1 MNCWG
6 RSRVSTDRFRR
17 AATQPIW
24 LPMTMRGVERGG
36 RSRDPD
42 TKAMIGK
49 PPTDKVEDPNTLAAL
64 TDLVRLVGRSE
75 APQLRLRLILS
86 ILLTLGGKAL
96 GVVAPLVL
104 GAAVN
109 HLARDQPTEVAIGL
123 GFAGFA
129 VGWALVR
136 FLSSAAP
143 QISDVVFA
151 PVRAAAQRRTA
162 AETFAHAL
170 NLSLDFHQT
179 KRSGSLS
186 RTVDRGSRAV
196 DFLLRILAFNLIPT
210 GVELVLAAGVLGAK
224 YDWRFAAVAV
234 VVVVI
239 YTAATFAMSNWRL
252 EHRRIMNAADS
263 EAAGVSVDALL
274 NYETVKSFGA
284 ETRAAATYD
293 RALGDYAEASLKANS
308 SLAMLNGM
316 QALVMN
322 LGLGV
327 MAVMA
332 GFEAAAGRMGPGDV
346 TAAVL
351 IMISLYAPLN
361 ILGFAYREIRQSFID
376 MEEMLKVT
384 RLTPQVADA
393 ADAVPLPRPVDARGA
408 SVEFQQVGYRH
419 DARTSG
425 LEDVSFVAAPG
436 TTTALVGPSGAGK
449 STIVKLALRLLDPQE
464 GRVLID
470 GHDART
476 VTQASLRAAVAL
488 VPQDVALFNDTV
500 MVNIAFA
507 RPEASEAEVWAAA
520 EAAELGDF
528 IRGLP
533 EGMET
538 KVGERGLKLS
548 GGERQRM
555 GIARAL
561 LADPR
566 VLILDEATSALDSRT
581 EAAIQA
587 TLRKAR
593 AGRTTL
599 VVAHRLTT
607 IADADEII
615 VLRRGKV
622 VERGTHAALL
632 EAGGEYAALWR
643 RQTREKPAAP

>member
-1 MNCWG
+1 MG
-6 RSRVSTDRFRR
+6 DMRGERSGGRR
-17 AATQPIW
+17 A
-24 LPMTMRGVERGG
+24 
-36 RSRDPD
+36 D
-42 TKAMIGK
+42 TEVRAQGAGQSPTRHED
-49 PPTDKVEDPNTLAAL
+49 PPTLHALA
-64 TDLVRLVGRSE
+64 DLARLVGRSG
-75 APQLRLRLILS
+75 APQLPVRLFAA
-86 ILLTLGGKAL
+86 ILLTLAGKGL
-96 GVVAPLVL
+96 GVLAPLVL

-109 HLARDQPTEVAIGL
+109 RLAAGQGTGVAVGA
-123 GFAGFA
+123 GFAAFA

-136 FLSSAAP
+136 FLSAATP
-143 QISDVVFA
+143 QLSDVVFA
-151 PVRAAAQRRTA
+151 PVRQAAQRRTA

-186 RTVDRGSRAV
+186 RTVERGSRAV

-210 GVELVLAAGVLGAK
+210 ALELVLAAAVLGGK

-234 VVVVI
+234 AVVAI
-239 YTAATFAMSNWRL
+239 YTVSTFALSNWRL

-263 EAAGVSVDALL
+263 DAAGQAVDALL

-284 ETRAAATYD
+284 EARAAQGYD
-293 RALGDYAEASLKANS
+293 RALGVYGEAALKANA
-308 SLAMLNGM
+308 SLALLNLI

-322 LGLGV
+322 VGLGV

-332 GFEAAAGRMGPGDV
+332 GMEAAAGRMGPGDV

-376 MEEMLKVT
+376 MEDMLKVT
-384 RLTPQVADA
+384 RQAPQVADA
-393 ADAVPLPRPVDARGA
+393 PDATALPRPADARGA
-408 SVEFQQVGYRH
+408 AIDFERVGYRH
-419 DARTSG
+419 DARSAG
-425 LEDVSFVAAPG
+425 LEDVTFHVAPG

-476 VTQASLRAAVAL
+476 VTQASLRSAVAL
-488 VPQDVALFNDTV
+488 VPQDVALFNDTLRA
-500 MVNIAFA
+500 NIAFA
-507 RPEASEAEVWAAA
+507 KPDAGEAAVWAAA
-520 EAAELGDF
+520 EAAELADF

-533 EGMET
+533 QGLDT

-548 GGERQRM
+548 GGERQRV

-561 LADPR
+561 LADPC

-581 EAAIQA
+581 EAAIQK
-587 TLRKAR
+587 TLRRAR
-593 AGRTTL
+593 SGRTTL
-599 VVAHRLTT
+599 VVAHRLSTV
-607 IADADEII
+607 ADADQIL
-615 VLRRGKV
+615 VLKEGRV
-622 VERGTHAALL
+622 VERGAHHELVARL
-632 EAGGEYAALWR
+632 GGEYAALWR
-643 RQTREKPAAP
+643 KQTRGARSVAAPGA

>member
-1 MNCWG
+1 
-6 RSRVSTDRFRR
+6 
-17 AATQPIW
+17 
-24 LPMTMRGVERGG
+24 MRGERSGG
-36 RSRDPD
+36 RRDPMV
-42 TKAMIGK
+42 KAQQAGSPQDK
-49 PPTDKVEDPNTLAAL
+49 TDGPPTLTALGDLA
-64 TDLVRLVGRSE
+64 RLVARSG
-75 APQLRLRLILS
+75 APHLKLRLIS
-86 ILLTLGGKAL
+86 AILLTLAGKGL
-96 GVVAPLVL
+96 GVLAPLVL

-109 HLARDQPTEVAIGL
+109 RLAAGQGAATAVGL
-123 GFAGFA
+123 GFAAFA
-129 VGWALVR
+129 IGWALVR
-136 FLSSAAP
+136 FLSAASP
-143 QISDVVFA
+143 LVSDVVFA
-151 PVRAAAQRRTA
+151 PVRAAAQRATA
-162 AETFAHAL
+162 AEAFAHAL
-170 NLSLDFHQT
+170 SLSLDFHQT
-179 KRSGSLS
+179 KRSGALS
-186 RTVDRGSRAV
+186 RTMDRGSRAV
-196 DFLLRILAFNLIPT
+196 DFLLRILAFNLVPT

-284 ETRAAATYD
+284 ETRAAQTYD

-308 SLAMLNGM
+308 SLNMLNGM

-384 RLTPQVADA
+384 RQTPQVADA
-393 ADAVPLPRPVDARGA
+393 PNAVALPRPVDARGA
-408 SVEFQQVGYRH
+408 SVAFEAVGFRH
-419 DARTSG
+419 DARANG
-425 LEDVSFVAAPG
+425 LEDVSFYAAPG

-470 GHDART
+470 GHDARE
-476 VTQASLRAAVAL
+476 VTQASLRSAVAL
-488 VPQDVALFNDTV
+488 VPQDVALFNDTLAA
-500 MVNIAFA
+500 NIAFA
-507 RPEASEAEVWAAA
+507 RPEADETQVWAAA
-520 EAAELGDF
+520 EAAELADF

-533 EGMET
+533 DGMQT

-548 GGERQRM
+548 GGERQRV

-561 LADPR
+561 LADPCI
-566 VLILDEATSALDSRT
+566 LILDEATSALDSRT
-581 EAAIQA
+581 ESAIQK

-593 AGRTTL
+593 NGRTTL
-599 VVAHRLTT
+599 VVAHRLSTV
-607 IADADEII
+607 ADADQIL
-615 VLRRGKV
+615 VLKAGRI
-622 VERGTHAALL
+622 VERGGHHELVARQ
-632 EAGGEYAALWR
+632 GGEYAALWR
-643 RQTREKPAAP
+643 KQTRGGKTPQMAD

>member
-1 MNCWG
+1 MVKAQQAG
-6 RSRVSTDRFRR
+6 SPQDKTD
-17 AATQPIW
+17 
-24 LPMTMRGVERGG
+24 G
-36 RSRDPD
+36 
-42 TKAMIGK
+42 
-49 PPTDKVEDPNTLAAL
+49 PPTLTALA
-64 TDLVRLVGRSE
+64 DLARLVARSG
-75 APQLRLRLILS
+75 APHLRLRLIS
-86 ILLTLGGKAL
+86 AILLTLAGKGL
-96 GVVAPLVL
+96 GVIAPLVL

-109 HLARDQPTEVAIGL
+109 RLAAGQGAATAVGL
-123 GFAGFA
+123 GFAAFA
-129 VGWALVR
+129 IGWTVVR
-136 FLSSAAP
+136 FLSAASP
-143 QISDVVFA
+143 LISDVVFA
-151 PVRAAAQRRTA
+151 PVRAAAQRATA
-162 AETFAHAL
+162 AEAFAHAL
-170 NLSLDFHQT
+170 SLSLDFHQT
-179 KRSGSLS
+179 KRSGALS
-186 RTVDRGSRAV
+186 RTMDRGSRAV
-196 DFLLRILAFNLIPT
+196 DFLLRILAFNLVPT

-284 ETRAAATYD
+284 ETRAAQTYD

-308 SLAMLNGM
+308 SLNMLNGM

-384 RLTPQVADA
+384 RQTPQVADSPN
-393 ADAVPLPRPVDARGA
+393 AVALPRPVDARGA
-408 SVEFQQVGYRH
+408 SVAFEAVGFRH
-419 DARTSG
+419 DARANG
-425 LEDVSFVAAPG
+425 LEDVSFYAAPG

-449 STIVKLALRLLDPQE
+449 STIVKLALRLLDPQD

-470 GHDART
+470 GHDARK
-476 VTQASLRAAVAL
+476 VTQASLRSAVAL
-488 VPQDVALFNDTV
+488 VPQDVALFNDTLAA
-500 MVNIAFA
+500 NIAFA
-507 RPEASEAEVWAAA
+507 RPEADEAQVWAAA
-520 EAAELGDF
+520 EAAELADF

-533 EGMET
+533 DGMQT

-548 GGERQRM
+548 GGERQRV

-561 LADPR
+561 LADPCI
-566 VLILDEATSALDSRT
+566 LILDEATSALDSRT
-581 EAAIQA
+581 EAAIQK

-593 AGRTTL
+593 NGRTTL
-599 VVAHRLTT
+599 VVAHRLSTV
-607 IADADEII
+607 ADADQII
-615 VLRRGKV
+615 VLKAGRI
-622 VERGTHAALL
+622 VERGGHHELVARQ
-632 EAGGEYAALWR
+632 GGEYAALWR
-643 RQTREKPAAP
+643 KQTRGGKTPQMAD